1 MIEFKERIL
10 TTGQYAEVE
19 VFPVVYHSRCR
30 RKKYKPTTEAQQH
43 INEAHSVRKLARLIH
58 TNFTEA
64 DYALHPTY
72 NDYYA
77 PETYKECENDVKNF
91 ILRLRRKYR
100 KADIELK
107 YIYAIEYDSR
117 WHAHLIINGGVDRTE
132 IEECWGKG
140 YANAINLEF
149 TENGV
154 KDLAGYIQKQH
165 IAYKRWV
172 GSRNLKKPPEQKRAI
187 SKKAVADLCESW
199 NIQSFI
205 DNRYPGYFL
214 VLDESEKICNPTNG
228 LEYVRLFLC
237 RKDAKLFFMKNDK
250 YSKYAISKT
259 RYGKYAI
266 NKKAKK
272 REVANDYEYIEER
285 FF

>member
-1 MIEFKERIL
+1 MIQYKENII

-19 VFPVVYHSRCR
+19 VFPVLYRPRSR

-43 INEAHSVRKLARLIH
+43 INDAHSVRKLARLIH

-64 DYALHPTY
+64 DYALHLTY

-77 PETYKECENDVKNF
+77 PETYRECESDVKNF

-100 KADIELK
+100 KAEIELK
-107 YIYAIEYDSR
+107 YIYAIEYGSR

-132 IEECWGKG
+132 IEKCWGKG
-140 YANAINLEF
+140 YANADNLQF

-154 KDLAGYIQKQH
+154 TALAEYIQKQH
-165 IAYKRWV
+165 IAYRRWV
-172 GSRNLKKPPEQKRAI
+172 GSRNLRKPQEQERAI
-187 SKKAVADLCESW
+187 SKKAVVEICDSWDL
-199 NIQSFI
+199 QSFI
-205 DNRYPGYFL
+205 ENRYPGYFL
-214 VLDESEKICNPTNG
+214 VPDDSEKICNPTNG

-237 RKDAKLFFMKNDK
+237 RKDAKLSFAKNDK
-250 YSKYAISKT
+250 YSKYAISK
-259 RYGKYAI
+259 
-266 NKKAKK
+266 KAEK
-272 REVANDYEYIEER
+272 REVISDYEYIEER